1 MTDVAP
7 MELDS
12 QPITAD
18 KKEEEQD
25 DPPPEPNSPW
35 KVYLN
40 S

>member
-18 KKEEEQD
+18 KKEEQD